1 MSLAFLHSY
10 SYSSDIVYG
19 STGNAASQALNWAMA
34 NVLPQQAGLQVG
46 SVIYR
51 YTATKDPSA
60 DMLVHVQ
67 NQDALGS
74 GYIFR
79 ETDDWSG
86 LPGNTIN
93 KIVAINDIPIQRW
106 GDGSIVVEG
115 SGQVSDPSVI
125 YTYKYDPCFNPQSNP
140 SCPGYQPPIPEQE
153 IADHNI
159 YNALDDSAVL
169 AATEET
175 DPDLYDRDGKRKTN
189 SEKREDA
196 ILQQGL
202 AASENAL
209 NISSDVAQ
217 AFMIDA
223 MANESRFNPYYRSA
237 IAGGSYTDTLF
248 MPGNDIPDN
257 KKGLR
262 NNLAQQILH
271 ERMVDLQYK

>member
-1 MSLAFLHSY
+1 MFLHSY
-10 SYSSDIVYG
+10 SYSSEIVYG
-19 STGNAASQALNWAMA
+19 STGNAASQALSWAMA

-51 YTATKDPSA
+51 YTAIKDPSS

-74 GYIFR
+74 GYVFR

-93 KIVAINDIPIQRW
+93 KIVSVNDIPIQRW
-106 GDGSIVVEG
+106 GDGSIAVEG
-115 SGQVSDPSVI
+115 NGQVSDPSVI

-140 SCPGYQPPIPEQE
+140 ACPGYQPPVPDQE
-153 IADHNI
+153 AIDHSI
-159 YNALDDSAVL
+159 YDALDDSAVL
-169 AATEET
+169 AATAET
-175 DPDLYDRDGKRKTN
+175 DPDLYDRDRKRKTK
-189 SEKREDA
+189 SDKQEDA
-196 ILQQGL
+196 IIQQGL

-209 NISSDVAQ
+209 NISSDTAQ

-223 MANESRFNPYYRSA
+223 MANENRFNPYYKAA
-237 IAGGSYTDTLF
+237 IAGGSYTDAVS
-248 MPGNDIPDN
+248 MPNRDLPDN
-257 KKGLR
+257 NKGLR